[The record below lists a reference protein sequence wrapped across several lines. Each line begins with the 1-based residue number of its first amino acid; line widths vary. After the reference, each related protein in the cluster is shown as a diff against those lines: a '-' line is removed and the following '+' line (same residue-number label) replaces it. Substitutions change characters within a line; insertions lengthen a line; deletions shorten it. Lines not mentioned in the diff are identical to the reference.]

1 MYAIIHQGGRQYR
14 VAPGD
19 VIQIDKLGV
28 EKGDQIDLDNVLMVS
43 DGDSIEVGTP
53 RLNGFKVTA
62 QVLREGRGE
71 KIRIYKYKRRKGF
84 SRTQGH
90 RQDFTEVKVLSLVK
104 DGQPLGE

>member
-28 EKGDQIDLDNVLMVS
+28 EKGAEIDLDNVLMVS
-43 DGDSIEVGTP
+43 DGEMIEVGAP
-53 RLNGFKVTA
+53 RLNGFIVRAK
-62 QVLREGRGE
+62 VLREGRGE

-104 DGQPLGE
+104 DGQTLGE